1 MRVFLI
7 AGKAGSGKGEV
18 AKFIK
23 EFYIYKLEKSVITEF
38 SKYLKLY
45 LQELTEWDGNPKTKP
60 RKELQTLGAKIRKL
74 DENFLINRMIDD
86 IEVYSDEV
94 DNVIVAD
101 VRLPKEMDILKSEL
115 PNVYS
120 IYVENQFSK
129 SILSVDEQADVT
141 ETSLES
147 YDHFDYILAN
157 DEYDKLKEKVFKVL
171 ESLE

>member
-1 MRVFLI
+1 
-7 AGKAGSGKGEV
+7 
-18 AKFIK
+18 
-23 EFYIYKLEKSVITEF
+23 
-38 SKYLKLY
+38 
-45 LQELTEWDGNPKTKP
+45 
-60 RKELQTLGAKIRKL
+60 
-74 DENFLINRMIDD
+74 MIDD